1 MSASVSLAS
10 LTDGEKDTTI
20 LVLAG
25 YNKRLRKIL
34 GDGAARSP
42 SLRRQLE
49 ELETEYGARLRFLTS
64 VYTREIEAPQV
75 VRLKAPRNDQ
85 IWRFAEAHG

>member
-25 YNKRLRKIL
+25 YNKRLRKML
-34 GDGAARSP
+34 GDGAARSA

-49 ELETEYGARLRFLTS
+49 ELETEYGTRLRFLTA
-64 VYTREIEAPQV
+64 VYTREVEAPQA
-75 VRLKAPRNDQ
+75 VRRQAARNDRL
-85 IWRFAEAHG
+85 WKSAEALA